1 MNAKPKVIH
10 YMPKSN
16 AFFAI
21 CGEDCPERSTV
32 KRAKVTC
39 KRCLRVIESQ
49 IVARKRRAAAKA
61 RG

>member
-1 MNAKPKVIH
+1 MKANTKAIH
-10 YMPKSN
+10 HVAKSN
-16 AFFAI
+16 AFRAD
-21 CGEDCPERSTV
+21 CGEDAPKHRTV
-32 KRAKVTC
+32 WLKKVTC

>member
-1 MNAKPKVIH
+1 MKANTVAIH
-10 YMPKSN
+10 HVAKSN
-16 AFFAI
+16 AFRAD
-21 CGEDCPERSTV
+21 CGEDAPKHRTV
-32 KRAKVTC
+32 WLRKVTC

>member
-1 MNAKPKVIH
+1 MKANTKAIH
-10 YMPKSN
+10 YVPKSN
-16 AFFAI
+16 AFLAS